1 MKEHKLVCSGWEPEM
16 SNSGWR
22 QIRPLQQNALWPRR
36 HQGLSFDD
44 QRVSSTVTRERC
56 MWQTCHRRQEWA
68 SQWVILIAAKM
79 PHRQGDSISTVLPTS
94 WIHHPLTIWHNFFA
108 SYLFKNI
115 GKALIFCYWYVQ
127 TTKKLQNCY
136 AQSEL
141 HQILVPPD
149 VARQIHEAESLP
161 PTSPYVH
168 PSLDAPPLRCLPS
181 LMPQMLMDRWFKR
194 QNLHRNERSKDVN
207 LQRNFSKELFGIGAQ
222 FSSIVWC
229 FINCLQRVGH
239 CTDDDELNSWLRI

>member
-1 MKEHKLVCSGWEPEM
+1 MTSAYHRPSPERDVCDRPVIGGKSEHHSG
-16 SNSGWR
+16 SFSS
-22 QIRPLQQNALWPRR
+22 LQK
-36 HQGLSFDD
+36 
-44 QRVSSTVTRERC
+44 
-56 MWQTCHRRQEWA
+56 CH
-68 SQWVILIAAKM
+68 
-79 PHRQGDSISTVLPTS
+79 T
-94 WIHHPLTIWHNFFA
+94 
-108 SYLFKNI
+108 
-115 GKALIFCYWYVQ
+115 GK

-222 FSSIVWC
+222 FSSIV
-229 FINCLQRVGH
+229 
-239 CTDDDELNSWLRI
+239 

>member
-1 MKEHKLVCSGWEPEM
+1 MTSAYHRPSPERDVCDRPVIGGKSEHHSGSFSSLQKCHTGKVIRLVQCSLLLEF
-16 SNSGWR
+16 
-22 QIRPLQQNALWPRR
+22 I
-36 HQGLSFDD
+36 
-44 QRVSSTVTRERC
+44 
-56 MWQTCHRRQEWA
+56 
-68 SQWVILIAAKM
+68 
-79 PHRQGDSISTVLPTS
+79 
-94 WIHHPLTIWHNFFA
+94 IHLTIWHNFFA
-108 SYLFKNI
+108 SYLLKNI

-222 FSSIVWC
+222 FSSIV
-229 FINCLQRVGH
+229 
-239 CTDDDELNSWLRI
+239 